1 MFDQFK
7 MLVRK
12 LDGHYAYYGITGN
25 GWCLAQVR
33 TGTQKLWRKWLAR
46 RSRTSADLTWERMN
60 RFLKETFVFPSARV
74 VHSIYG
80 VKP

>member
-1 MFDQFK
+1 MFEQFK
-7 MLVRK
+7 VLVRK

-25 GWCLAQVR
+25 SWGLDQVR

-46 RSRTSADLTWERMN
+46 RSHESKAHTWEWMN
-60 RFLKETFVFPSARV
+60 GMLKEMFVFPYARV

-80 VKP
+80 AKA